1 MQKLAFSRWPFDR
14 EADHTVCVGPFPKTQ
29 ADFARDIAH
38 LAGAF
43 SRIEGDRIALFLDE
57 SYSFICALYG
67 ALMRYT
73 ERAVDKHQ
81 KILLFMTLERIIII

>member
-14 EADHTVCVGPFPKTQ
+14 ETDHTVCVGPFPKTQ

-57 SYSFICALYG
+57 SYSFICALYACLSEG
-67 ALMRYT
+67 KT
-73 ERAVDKHQ
+73 AV
-81 KILLFMTLERIIII
+81 LLGSRKSSVKT